1 MASDASFADYVV
13 DQLGEAGRITRRKM
27 FGEYAIYCNDLVVA
41 LVCDNQLFVKP
52 TEAGRAYAG
61 DLATAPPYPG
71 AKLYLLIEN
80 QLEDRAWMAGLI
92 RATVQ
97 DLVKGQGETE
107 GQTTHPPVRAEGE
120 KEMKSRPAHRNLL
133 RRHLRALPQGH
144 GLLPRARPGLSR
156 LRSPLGCAGRH
167 LCGFR
172 A

>member
-13 DQLGEAGRITRRKM
+13 DQLGEAGRISQRKM

-92 RATVQ
+92 RATVR
-97 DLVKGQGETE
+97 DLVKGQTK
-107 GQTTHPPVRAEGE
+107 PKA
-120 KEMKSRPAHRNLL
+120 KRPARPPA
-133 RRHLRALPQGH
+133 RRGK
-144 GLLPRARPGLSR
+144 GK
-156 LRSPLGCAGRH
+156 
-167 LCGFR
+167 
-172 A
+172 